1 MSWPFLSYNMWKN
14 SFWIFL
20 FMGGAFFRA
29 CSPTP
34 NASSTLEATELEEDE
49 VVVDDD
55 VLDEDENEA
64 EDCCPIRRNRF
75 NKRHV
80 PRDAK

>member
-1 MSWPFLSYNMWKN
+1 M
-14 SFWIFL
+14 
-20 FMGGAFFRA
+20 
-29 CSPTP
+29 
-34 NASSTLEATELEEDE
+34 SSTATATSEQDPRYNRGCLLNNTQCLLNTGSELEEDE